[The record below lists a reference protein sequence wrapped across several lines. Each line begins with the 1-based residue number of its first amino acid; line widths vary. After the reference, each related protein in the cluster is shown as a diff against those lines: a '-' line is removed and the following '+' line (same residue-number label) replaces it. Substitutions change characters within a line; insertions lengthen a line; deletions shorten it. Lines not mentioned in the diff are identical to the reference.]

1 MPLKDKNRFR
11 KVYPFIRRKPFNIPE
26 GDVIYDVKNV
36 SVGSPSEGSDEITVT
51 FTTTFTSAPIV
62 TATAFDGESNNQANV
77 NVYIKTV
84 STSQVVLG
92 FSAAFFGNVHVQ
104 AIQTI

>member
-1 MPLKDKNRFR
+1 MPLRDRNRFR
-11 KVYPFIRRKPFNIPE
+11 KVYPFIRRKPFNVPE

-36 SVGSPSEGSDEITVT
+36 SVGNPSVGSDEVTVN

-62 TATAFDGESNNQANV
+62 TATAYDGESNDEANV
-77 NVYIKTV
+77 NVYIKSV

-104 AIQTI
+104 AIQTV